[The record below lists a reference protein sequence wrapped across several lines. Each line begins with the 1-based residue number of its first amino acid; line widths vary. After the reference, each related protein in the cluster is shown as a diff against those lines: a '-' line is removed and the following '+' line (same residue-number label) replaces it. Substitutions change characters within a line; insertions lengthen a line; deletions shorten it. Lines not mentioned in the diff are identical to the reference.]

1 MNSETQTSEYF
12 NTMSDDYT
20 LQYIYYCY
28 NTTMWW
34 FDNHGIP
41 NLDGIGVPH
50 HLCKIGLTTQ
60 RPQDRLSSYNGSNT
74 GMPKPYRFKRVMR
87 VNDCNAAETRVHNI
101 LKEQGRWCHQG
112 APGLGTEWF
121 FATEDMIETIFSTII
136 RVEFNGEFVDPPLPN
151 PVNMMAEDI
160 RKIVK
165 DNDLT
170 TSSFYNEVVDKF
182 ALPPE
187 PWKNESPYYYLNPHM
202 RGHPQLVPIGVFVDK
217 LRIENVRTTGDYES
231 MLAYHPEC
239 RLYPSLDNITDGY
252 FDGFKSFT
260 ELMNTHFPRRMVRR

>member
-1 MNSETQTSEYF
+1 
-12 NTMSDDYT
+12 
-20 LQYIYYCY
+20 
-28 NTTMWW
+28 
-34 FDNHGIP
+34 
-41 NLDGIGVPH
+41 
-50 HLCKIGLTTQ
+50 
-60 RPQDRLSSYNGSNT
+60 
-74 GMPKPYRFKRVMR
+74 MPKPYRFKRVMR

-239 RLYPSLDNITDGY
+239 RLYPSLYNITDGY

>member
-1 MNSETQTSEYF
+1 MNSEIQASEYV
-12 NTMSDDYT
+12 NTMTDEST
-20 LQYIYYCY
+20 LQYIYFCY

-74 GMPKPYRFKRVMR
+74 GMPKPYRFKLVMR